1 MSPVFAA
8 QQPLSQLA
16 VVAWLSKRACLA
28 YNLVGRKP
36 RSKEASVATPAS
48 PECVSCRRPLP
59 PGLFC
64 PYCGVF
70 VLDPQGTVVMA
81 SRLSRLGA
89 AIVNLLLQ
97 WLTLYIG
104 WVIWWFIVAPRGQN
118 PGKAVVGLRV
128 IKTDGRAAKTGDMFV
143 RGLVGIV
150 LGLIPFYL
158 DDIWL
163 LWDKDA
169 QTLHDKV
176 VGTVVV
182 KAQGSERIV
191 AEGSL
196 GAPPAGVTLP
206 PAFAP
211 PVTLPGAATS
221 TPPPSPAPEAPTG
234 DQPGEALKRLKDL
247 REQDLITEEEYQE
260 KRKAIL
266 DQL

>member
-1 MSPVFAA
+1 VT
-8 QQPLSQLA
+8 
-16 VVAWLSKRACLA
+16 
-28 YNLVGRKP
+28 
-36 RSKEASVATPAS
+36 TPAS
-48 PECVSCRRPLP
+48 HGCISCGQPVP

-81 SRLSRLGA
+81 SRISRLGA
-89 AIVNLLLQ
+89 AIVNVLLQ
-97 WLTLYIG
+97 FLTLYIG

-128 IKTDGRAAKTGDMFV
+128 IKTDGQAARTGDMFV
-143 RGLVGIV
+143 RGLVGILLGV
-150 LGLIPFYL
+150 LPFYL
-158 DDIWL
+158 DLIWL

-182 KAQGSERIV
+182 KARGSERV
-191 AEGSL
+191 VTEGSV
-196 GAPPAGVTLP
+196 GPRPAGVTPP

-211 PVTLPGAATS
+211 PVTLPGTATS
-221 TPPPSPAPEAPTG
+221 TPPPPPTPKPPAG
-234 DQPGEALKRLKDL
+234 DEPVEALKRLKDL
-247 REQDLITEEEYQE
+247 REQELITEEEYQE

>member
-1 MSPVFAA
+1 V
-8 QQPLSQLA
+8 
-16 VVAWLSKRACLA
+16 SKRACLV

-36 RSKEASVATPAS
+36 QSKEASVSTPAS

-89 AIVNLLLQ
+89 AIVNVLLQ
-97 WLTLYIG
+97 FLTLYIG

-128 IKTDGRAAKTGDMFV
+128 IQTDGRAAKTGDMFV

-182 KAQGSERIV
+182 TAQGSARIV
-191 AEGSL
+191 SEGSL
-196 GAPPAGVTLP
+196 GAAPAGVTPP
-206 PAFAP
+206 PAFGP
-211 PVTLPGAATS
+211 PVTLPGAAAS
-221 TPPPSPAPEAPTG
+221 APPAAKPSSG
-234 DQPGEALKRLKDL
+234 DEPVEALKRLKDL
-247 REQDLITEEEYQE
+247 RERDLITEEEYQE

>member
-1 MSPVFAA
+1 MT
-8 QQPLSQLA
+8 
-16 VVAWLSKRACLA
+16 
-28 YNLVGRKP
+28 
-36 RSKEASVATPAS
+36 ASAS
-48 PECVSCRRPLP
+48 PECISCRRPLS

-89 AIVNLLLQ
+89 AIVNVLLQ
-97 WLTLYIG
+97 ILTLYIG

-128 IKTDGRAAKTGDMFV
+128 IRADGRAAGTGDMFV

-150 LGLIPFYL
+150 LGLVPFYL
-158 DDIWL
+158 DDLWL
-163 LWDKDA
+163 LWDRNA

-176 VGTVVV
+176 VETVVV
-182 KAQGSERIV
+182 KARGSERIV

-211 PVTLPGAATS
+211 PVTLPGATA
-221 TPPPSPAPEAPTG
+221 PAPAPSQPSSG
-234 DQPGEALKRLKDL
+234 DAQAEALRRLKDL
-247 REQDLITEEEYQE
+247 RDQELITEEEYQE
-260 KRKAIL
+260 KRRAIL
-266 DQL
+266 DQI

>member
-1 MSPVFAA
+1 MTA
-8 QQPLSQLA
+8 
-16 VVAWLSKRACLA
+16 
-28 YNLVGRKP
+28 
-36 RSKEASVATPAS
+36 PAS
-48 PECVSCRRPLP
+48 RECISCRRPLE

-64 PYCGVF
+64 AYCGAF

-89 AIVNLLLQ
+89 AIVNVLLQ
-97 WLTLYIG
+97 ILTLYIG

-128 IKTDGRAAKTGDMFV
+128 IKTDGQAARTGEMFV
-143 RGLVGIV
+143 RGLVGILLGV
-150 LGLIPFYL
+150 LPFYL
-158 DDIWL
+158 DVIWL

-182 KAQGSERIV
+182 KAQGSERV
-191 AEGSL
+191 VTEGSV
-196 GAPPAGVTLP
+196 GPRPAGAMPP

-211 PVTLPGAATS
+211 PVTLPGTGTSPPAA
-221 TPPPSPAPEAPTG
+221 APE
-234 DQPGEALKRLKDL
+234 PGTADPAEALKRLNDL
-247 REQDLITEEEYQE
+247 RAQNLITEEEYQE